1 MKTKLLSLASLLAIL
16 NANAI
21 EIGPTGSGVEMSGF
35 VDVFYEEVGSVAG
48 DATGAQVEMNFN
60 YSTGPV
66 SAAVGL
72 DFGKYSV
79 YGSGDNL
86 EEAYITYDLGGGFSV
101 TAGKMLTYMG
111 FEAFDAPNMYQFSYA
126 YDVAYRNEVTDAGAQ
141 DIYDAHDYGA
151 SIDYS
156 ADTFSIGVWS
166 SLEQDAGYE
175 LALAYTGIDNLTA
188 KAIWSDFGE
197 QGYEKATYWISYS
210 LGKLL
215 LAAEVAE
222 ADEQSGASSNQT
234 NLDVDGAMLL
244 ANYAYSDTVAITLR
258 YSETEYTAFDSKTM
272 RYDGSKITISPS
284 YVFTDNLAGLI
295 EYSSYDAD
303 TVSAGYAEPDET
315 LAVEFIYTF

>member
-1 MKTKLLSLASLLAIL
+1 
-16 NANAI
+16 
-21 EIGPTGSGVEMSGF
+21 MSGF

-72 DFGKYSV
+72 DFGTYSV
-79 YGSGDNL
+79 YGDADNL

-101 TAGKMLTYMG
+101 TAGRMLTYMG

-126 YDVAYRNEVTDAGAQ
+126 YDVAYRNDSPTNDVTSAGAQ
-141 DIYDAHDYGA
+141 DIYDAYDYGA

-197 QGYEKATYWISYS
+197 QGYEKSTYWVSYS

-215 LAAEVAE
+215 LAAEIAE
-222 ADEQSGASSNQT
+222 SDEQAGAGTANGATQT
-234 NLDVDGAMLL
+234 GLDVDGAMLM

-258 YSETEYTAFDSKTM
+258 YSETEYTAFNSKTM
-272 RYDGSKITISPS
+272 VYDGSKFTISPS
-284 YVFTDNLAGLI
+284 YIFTDNLAGLI

-303 TVSAGYAEPDET
+303 TVSAGFAEPDET